1 MTASSDSR
9 EGRLAHIVAQFNA
22 AHDPSGRVEPADL
35 GVCDADVALLIE
47 AIDSGE
53 LWHLLET
60 RPELD
65 LATCEPSTSL
75 KWSDLMKAGKH
86 ALGDAEANQS

>member
-9 EGRLAHIVAQFNA
+9 GDRLAHIVAQFNA
-22 AHDPSGRVEPADL
+22 AHNPSGNVQPADL

-60 RPELD
+60 RSELD
-65 LATCEPSTSL
+65 LAPSEASTRL
-75 KWSDLMKAGKH
+75 KWSDLMKVATH
-86 ALGDAEANQS
+86 PLGDTEANRS